1 MKTDVDWLWHFFA
14 DAASGG
20 EVDCHHSEFPG
31 GDISGAQDYCWC
43 ESPASLPGLA

>member
-1 MKTDVDWLWHFFA
+1 MNTNVNWLWRF
-14 DAASGG
+14 SNGG

-31 GDISGAQDYCWC
+31 EDISGAQDYCWC